1 MTNALQQ
8 RTAAIVER
16 IIRDDILV
24 NASTMIDSLSRS
36 TYVDFEGGP
45 ALPSVDDLAPVLS
58 QPDYSEAPEGYT
70 VRFATCVLAGFK
82 GDVPDLRDGWE
93 WINEETNECDG
104 LYSTEREALKAAW
117 EDSDEDV
124 PEREALQHYIV
135 SDWLGDKLEEQGAMV
150 VRDVLGFTIW
160 GRAECGQC
168 LTMDYD
174 LNRVAAALALV
185 S

>member
-45 ALPSVDDLAPVLS
+45 ALPSVDDLAPVLI
-58 QPDYSEAPEGYT
+58 QPDYSEAPEGYR
-70 VRFATCVLAGFK
+70 VKRQLPSV
-82 GDVPDLRDGWE
+82 GDQWQMVNPDSDEDGE
-93 WINEETNECDG
+93 LFD
-104 LYSTEREALKAAW
+104 TEREAIEAAW
-117 EDSDEDV
+117 ADSGEE
-124 PEREALQHYIV
+124 PGYRKAPQHYVV